1 MKKLTPESD
10 GSSKDILADNIA
22 KLKELFPEVFAEGK
36 IDFDALKQLLG
47 EHVETADERYNFTWN
62 GKSKARWLA
71 QTRSMGTLR
80 PCPAESVNWD
90 TTQNLFIEGDNLEVL
105 KQLQKS
111 YYKKI
116 KMIYIDPPYNT
127 GNDFIY
133 PDNFRDSIK
142 NYLELTGQTDG
153 GGRRLS
159 TNPETSGRFHT
170 DWLNMM
176 YPRLKLARNLLRE
189 DGVIFISIDETEH
202 PNLRKL
208 ADEVFG
214 EENFIADMV
223 WAAGRKNDSRYISVS
238 HEYILAYVRNV
249 EHLRE
254 NGTIWRQR
262 KGGLE
267 EIYAA
272 YARFRRVHGD
282 DDRAVEG
289 DLKQW
294 FAGLPDTH
302 PAKAHRH
309 YCYVDP
315 RGIYFPADIS
325 WPGGGGPRYEV
336 LHPQTGKPVRVPSRG
351 WMTSDPTK
359 MEQWIKEGRVHFGKD
374 EESVPCIKS
383 YLANRETEVPYSV
396 FYQDGRAA
404 TKRLRDLLGGD
415 FFENPKD
422 DAVLR
427 KMIEFAS
434 GEEAIVLD
442 FFSGSCT
449 TAHAVLELNK
459 QDGGNRKFIMVQLP
473 EPCDTDSEAFKAGY
487 KNIAEIGKERIRR
500 VIKKLNE
507 EDATSTARETQ
518 NPALFSPAGAD
529 ESVAPRAPDRGF
541 KVFKLDSSN
550 IKTWDPNF
558 NQLEH
563 TLLSAREK
571 MKPDRTEA
579 DVIYEVLL
587 KYGLDLTLPI
597 EKRTIADR
605 TVYIIGGG
613 TLVVCLGMNMTL
625 KIVEKIAELKDEF
638 KPENPPGM
646 RMVFKDNG
654 FAGDELKTNAVQI
667 LKQRGIEDVRAL

>member
-1 MKKLTPESD
+1 MQLLTPESG
-10 GSSKDILADNIA
+10 GSSKDILAENIA

-47 EHVETADERYNFTWN
+47 EYVETADERYNFTWN

-80 PCPAESVNWD
+80 PCPEESVNWD

-105 KQLQKS
+105 KLLQKS

-153 GGRRLS
+153 QGRRLS

-176 YPRLKLARNLLRE
+176 YPRLKLARNLLSD
-189 DGVIFISIDETEH
+189 DGVIFVSIGSQEID
-202 PNLRKL
+202 NLKKICS
-208 ADEVFG
+208 EIFG
-214 EENFIADMV
+214 EENF
-223 WAAGRKNDSRYISVS
+223 AGLVTWKARVKPV
-238 HEYILAYVRNV
+238 NV
-249 EHLRE
+249 
-254 NGTIWRQR
+254 
-262 KGGLE
+262 GGA
-267 EIYAA
+267 IYRPQNETEFVLI
-272 YARFRRVHGD
+272 Y
-282 DDRAVEG
+282 E
-289 DLKQW
+289 KSESKTK
-294 FAGLPDTH
+294 FAGLFTGGVRTYPNELDGRKYRLTTIL
-302 PAKAHRH
+302 KSN
-309 YCYVDP
+309 
-315 RGIYFPADIS
+315 RGANFRTTMSFELDGYSPPEGQRWQA
-325 WPGGGGPRYEV
+325 GEEV
-336 LHPQTGKPVRVPSRG
+336 LRQAQRDGYIEFKDGTPFYRRF
-351 WMTSDPTK
+351 
-359 MEQWIKEGRVHFGKD
+359 ED
-374 EESVPCIKS
+374 EEGP
-383 YLANRETEVPYSV
+383 EHDP
-396 FYQDGRAA
+396 FYCFLELEWTGTSEAGKGELNEILGNYHGFDTVKPTRLLSTLVQSCA
-404 TKRLRDLLGGD
+404 TR
-415 FFENPKD
+415 NS
-422 DAVLR
+422 DAV
-427 KMIEFAS
+427 
-434 GEEAIVLD
+434 VLD
-442 FFSGSCT
+442 FFSGSGT

-473 EPCDTDSEAFKAGY
+473 EPCYEDSEAFKAGY

-500 VIKKLNE
+500 VIKKLND
-507 EDATSTARETQ
+507 EDATTTAKEGH
-518 NPALFSPAGAD
+518 NPALFSPAGAE
-529 ESVAPRAPDRGF
+529 ESAAPRAPDRGF

-563 TLLSAREK
+563 TLLSATEK

-605 TVYIIGGG
+605 TVYVIGGG
-613 TLVVCLGMNMTL
+613 SLVVCLAGDVTL
-625 KIVEKIAELKDEF
+625 DVVEKIAELKDEF

-646 RMVFKDNG
+646 RVVFKDNG